1 MKPSKRKLR
10 TKDKIAGRNLSN
22 DHDHNIACTDFRS
35 AVECYRITY
44 SILTLCWAYQMLESQ
59 PTALQRNTTYSLRCK
74 NQWMEKIMIKS
85 GLIIDKFR

>member
-35 AVECYRITY
+35 AVECYYNYIFNTYIMLGISNVRITAN
-44 SILTLCWAYQMLESQ
+44 SLTEEHNVQ
-59 PTALQRNTTYSLRCK
+59 PSVQTSVDGK
-74 NQWMEKIMIKS
+74 K
-85 GLIIDKFR
+85 